1 MKRVVQGSL
10 VAFVMLNIATVY
22 AAAQQP
28 AVAGVQTDYG
38 YVLGPDDEIV
48 IRGIDATES
57 SDIKP
62 DKPVLIG
69 TNGDITLPLV
79 GRVKAG
85 GLTVEQL
92 EGELNTRFKEF
103 IREPQISVT
112 VTTFRSQ
119 PVSVFGAVTKPGVVQ
134 LRGGQTLYEVLSMA
148 GGPRDTA
155 GSTLTVTRPRQ
166 SGEIPLPG
174 AKMDSTEQ
182 FSSVELNVKEILEGQ
197 NPAANIAIKP
207 NDIISVS
214 EGSSNMIYV
223 VGDVQHAGAFTL
235 GGQRNVS
242 VLRALSMAGGL
253 GRTAKSDKARI
264 VHEVAGEVKLREI
277 SVNIHQILSGKAK
290 DIELGPD
297 DVLVVPTSS
306 RKVFTTDFLPNAFSS
321 VAGAAIY
328 HY

>member
-1 MKRVVQGSL
+1 
-10 VAFVMLNIATVY
+10 
-22 AAAQQP
+22 
-28 AVAGVQTDYG
+28 
-38 YVLGPDDEIV
+38 
-48 IRGIDATES
+48 
-57 SDIKP
+57 
-62 DKPVLIG
+62 
-69 TNGDITLPLV
+69 
-79 GRVKAG
+79 
-85 GLTVEQL
+85 
-92 EGELNTRFKEF
+92 
-103 IREPQISVT
+103 
-112 VTTFRSQ
+112 
-119 PVSVFGAVTKPGVVQ
+119 
-134 LRGGQTLYEVLSMA
+134 
-148 GGPRDTA
+148 
-155 GSTLTVTRPRQ
+155 
-166 SGEIPLPG
+166 
-174 AKMDSTEQ
+174 
-182 FSSVELNVKEILEGQ
+182 LNVKEILEGQ